1 MTSALRLLIA
11 RDVSLNFLTYV
22 ASQRRTYIL
31 RPVFCHGKYLHY
43 INLHVYIGALFV
55 DDYGYNDRI
64 LTGTRVQ

>member
-1 MTSALRLLIA
+1 MTYALRLLIP
-11 RDVSLNFLTYV
+11 RGVSLNFLNILTYV
-22 ASQRRTYIL
+22 L